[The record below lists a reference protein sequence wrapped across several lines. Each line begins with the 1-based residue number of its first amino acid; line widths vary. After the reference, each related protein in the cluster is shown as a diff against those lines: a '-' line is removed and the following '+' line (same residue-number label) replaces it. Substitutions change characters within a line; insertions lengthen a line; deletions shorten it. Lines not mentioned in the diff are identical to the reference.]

1 MRDDEHLWTRRLNKS
16 ETEQYNI
23 VDALGQ
29 IYFAIYHVDVK
40 KDSFVEIKSSEEAH
54 KYFPINGKA
63 SETGEKFLSLGVQAS
78 SKPEMCDFMNLGAL
92 NDKLRDTNSISQVY
106 ASAIRGWCRANWIV
120 VSRGENGDVS
130 CALFAVSDV
139 NEQVQRE
146 LEQKQKLQAALEA
159 ADRANR
165 AKSTFLFHMSHDI
178 RTPMNAIMGFT
189 NIALKQN
196 PDPAVRN
203 CLEKIEESSEHLL
216 MLINDVLDLSR
227 IESGKAECIAT
238 PIDICEVMDTALA
251 TMQGFLTNRNLNFQV
266 ERQISDPLYV
276 LGDALRI
283 REILV
288 NILNNAVK
296 FTDDGGTIIFRA
308 SQKPGEDGRHTTVC
322 LSVSDTGVGMSE
334 EFKGRIFDEFAQEES
349 GARTQ
354 YNGTGLG
361 MPITKRYVEMMGGQI
376 DVESEKWVGTT
387 VRVELPMELVCV
399 ESPEKQEASFAQADL
414 SGVHVL
420 MAEDNELNAE
430 IAKVQLEEFG
440 MQVTRVADGKEAVE
454 AFVNN
459 PADTFDLILMDIMMP
474 VMNGYDAT
482 RAIRSIG
489 NRADASTIPIIAVT
503 ANAFAEDAQNAMD
516 AGMDA
521 HLAKPLVMDEV
532 TKTIA
537 GKVRKKRKNHEDH

>member
-1 MRDDEHLWTRRLNKS
+1 MRDDEHLWEQGLNKPG
-16 ETEQYNI
+16 TEQYNI
-23 VDALGQ
+23 VNALGQ
-29 IYFAIYHVDVK
+29 IYFAIYYVDVK
-40 KDSFVEIKSSEEAH
+40 KDSFVAIKSSEETH
-54 KYFPINGKA
+54 KLLPAEGRV
-63 SETGEKFLSLGVQAS
+63 SETAEKFLSVGVQES
-78 SKPEMCDFMNLGAL
+78 SKHEMCDFMNLGTL
-92 NDKLRDTNSISQVY
+92 NDRLGDTNSISMDY
-106 ASAIRGWCRANWIV
+106 ASAIRGWCRANWV
-120 VSRGENGDVS
+120 AVSREDNGDVS

-139 NEQVQRE
+139 NEQVQRD
-146 LEQKQKLQAALEA
+146 LEQKRELQAALEA

-196 PDPAVRN
+196 SDPAVRN

-227 IESGKAECIAT
+227 IESGKAECVRT
-238 PIDICEVMDTALA
+238 PIDICRVVDTALA
-251 TMQGFLTNRNLNFQV
+251 TMQGFLTNRDLNFQV
-266 ERQISDPLYV
+266 ERQISDHLSV
-276 LGDALRI
+276 LGDDLRI
-283 REILV
+283 REVLV

-296 FTDDGGTIIFRA
+296 FTDDGGTIVFRA
-308 SQKPGEDGRHTTVC
+308 SQKPGEDGRHTVVC
-322 LSVSDTGVGMSE
+322 FSVSDTGVGMSE
-334 EFKGRIFDEFAQEES
+334 EFMDRIFDEFTQEES

-354 YNGTGLG
+354 YQGTGLG
-361 MPITKRYVEMMGGQI
+361 MPIAKRYVEMMGGRI

-387 VRVELPMELVCV
+387 VKVELPMELAPAEISEGQE
-399 ESPEKQEASFAQADL
+399 ESYAETDL
-414 SGVHVL
+414 SGIRVL

-430 IAKVQLEEFG
+430 IAKVQLEEYG
-440 MQVTRVADGKEAVE
+440 IQVTRVADGKEAVE
-454 AFVNN
+454 AFLNN
-459 PADTFDLILMDIMMP
+459 PMGTFDLILMDIMMP
-474 VMNGYDAT
+474 VMNGYEAA
-482 RAIRSIG
+482 RAIRGIR

-537 GKVRKKRKNHEDH
+537 GKVRKKRKNNENH

>member
-1 MRDDEHLWTRRLNKS
+1 
-16 ETEQYNI
+16 
-23 VDALGQ
+23 
-29 IYFAIYHVDVK
+29 
-40 KDSFVEIKSSEEAH
+40 
-54 KYFPINGKA
+54 
-63 SETGEKFLSLGVQAS
+63 
-78 SKPEMCDFMNLGAL
+78 
-92 NDKLRDTNSISQVY
+92 
-106 ASAIRGWCRANWIV
+106 
-120 VSRGENGDVS
+120 
-130 CALFAVSDV
+130 
-139 NEQVQRE
+139 
-146 LEQKQKLQAALEA
+146 
-159 ADRANR
+159 
-165 AKSTFLFHMSHDI
+165 
-178 RTPMNAIMGFT
+178 
-189 NIALKQN
+189 
-196 PDPAVRN
+196 VRN

-216 MLINDVLDLSR
+216 MLINGVLDLSR
-227 IESGKAECIAT
+227 IESGKAECTAT

-296 FTDDGGTIIFRA
+296 FTDDGGTIVFRA
-308 SQKPGEDGRHTTVC
+308 SQKPGEDERHTTVC

-334 EFKGRIFDEFAQEES
+334 EFRDRIFDEFSQEES

-387 VRVELPMELVCV
+387 VGVELPMELVCV
-399 ESPEKQEASFAQADL
+399 EISEKQEVSFAQEDL

-430 IAKVQLEEFG
+430 IAEVQLEECG
-440 MQVTRVADGKEAVE
+440 MQVTRVADGKAAVE

-459 PADTFDLILMDIMMP
+459 PAGTFDLILMDIMMP

-482 RAIRSIG
+482 RAIRGIG
-489 NRADASTIPIIAVT
+489 DRADASTIPIIAVT